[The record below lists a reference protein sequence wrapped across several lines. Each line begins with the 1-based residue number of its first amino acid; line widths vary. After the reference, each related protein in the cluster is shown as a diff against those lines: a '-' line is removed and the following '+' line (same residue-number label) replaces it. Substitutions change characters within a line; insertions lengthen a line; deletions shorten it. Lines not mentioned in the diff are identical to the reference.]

1 MSSSTSESFHAS
13 ALSVAFT
20 VKDLPASIIWYR
32 DIVGFAVAE
41 SHERDGKVAAV
52 AMRAGDVRFM
62 VNQDDGKKGWD
73 RVKGQGFAV
82 QFTTSDDIDALAAG
96 IKQRG
101 GKLEME
107 PADMPWG
114 VRLFVMIDP
123 DGYKLNFSKPLS

>member
-1 MSSSTSESFHAS
+1 MSSTTTESFHAS
-13 ALSVAFT
+13 ALSVALT
-20 VKDLPASIIWYR
+20 VKDLPASIAWYR

-41 SHERDGKVAAV
+41 SYDRDGKVAAV

-62 VNQDDGKKGWD
+62 VNQDDGQKGWD

-82 QFTTSDDIDALAAG
+82 QFTTSDDLDALAAG

-107 PADMPWG
+107 PTDMPWG
-114 VRLFVMIDP
+114 AKIFVMIDP
-123 DGYKLNFSKPLS
+123 DGYKLNFSSPRG

>member
-1 MSSSTSESFHAS
+1 MSSTTTESFRAS
-13 ALSVAFT
+13 ALSVALT
-20 VKDLPASIIWYR
+20 VKDLAASLAWYR
-32 DIVGFAVAE
+32 DVVGFAVAE
-41 SHERDGKVAAV
+41 SYDRDGKQAAV
-52 AMRAGDVRFM
+52 AMRAGSVGFM
-62 VNQDDGKKGWD
+62 INQDDGKKGWD

-123 DGYKLNFSKPLS
+123 DGYKLNFSRPHG